1 MKTKLFW
8 VLFIVAAIVFSG
20 CEPSDV
26 NTNFKNYWS
35 SNSLVRL
42 KLRGKVKSVQTEDRR
57 IEFRI
62 EFNEKGFMTSDSYTS
77 ENYSTS
83 TVYNYDSDGKLLSTT
98 STNKNGAVTSTD
110 TRNYAYDNHGRY
122 VVNSGF
128 HLHESGL
135 TPNLK
140 SITGDGF
147 KTEYV
152 FNGDNLL
159 VISTFVAEK
168 DTLIV
173 KYDGKYPVSSSTSWS
188 FMKDME
194 FASNGMFTKYSEG
207 FVGQG
212 YKTTRIHTFEKDD
225 EYQLLKSV
233 RYENI
238 FGEELTVSIRT
249 ITYNDKKDVLTDV
262 EEEYEQVY
270 FDYIYD
276 DKDNWISRKYKYKNG
291 AESAWSDV
299 ITESRTITYW
309 N

>member
-1 MKTKLFW
+1 MKAKLLW
-8 VLFIVAAIVFSG
+8 VLFIVTAIVFSG
-20 CEPSDV
+20 CEPTDV
-26 NTNFKNYWS
+26 NTDFKNYWS

-42 KLRGKVKSVQTEDRR
+42 KLRGKVKSVQTGDRR
-57 IEFRI
+57 ID
-62 EFNEKGFMTSDSYTS
+62 FNEKGFMTSDSYTS
-77 ENYSTS
+77 DNYSTS

-98 STNKNGAVTSTD
+98 STNKNRAVTSTD

-152 FNGDNLL
+152 FSGDNLL
-159 VISTFVAEK
+159 VINTYDSEK

-207 FVGQG
+207 FMGQG

-233 RYENI
+233 RNENLN
-238 FGEELTVSIRT
+238 GEELTVSIRT

-276 DKDNWISRKYKYKNG
+276 DKDNWTSRKYKYKNG

>member
-1 MKTKLFW
+1 MKTKLLW
-8 VLFIVAAIVFSG
+8 VLFIVTAIVFSG
-20 CEPSDV
+20 CEPTDV
-26 NTNFKNYWS
+26 NTDFKNYWS

-42 KLRGKVKSVQTEDRR
+42 KLRGKVKSVQTEDR
-57 IEFRI
+57 RI

-140 SITGDGF
+140 SITGDRF

-159 VISTFVAEK
+159 VINTYDSEK

-173 KYDGKYPVSSSTSWS
+173 KYDGKYRDWETDRKSTRLNSSHS
-188 FMKDME
+188 
-194 FASNGMFTKYSEG
+194 G
-207 FVGQG
+207 
-212 YKTTRIHTFEKDD
+212 
-225 EYQLLKSV
+225 
-233 RYENI
+233 
-238 FGEELTVSIRT
+238 
-249 ITYNDKKDVLTDV
+249 
-262 EEEYEQVY
+262 
-270 FDYIYD
+270 
-276 DKDNWISRKYKYKNG
+276 
-291 AESAWSDV
+291 
-299 ITESRTITYW
+299 ESRMPSSA
-309 N
+309 

>member
-35 SNSLVRL
+35 SNSLVRM
-42 KLRGKVKSVQTEDRR
+42 KLRGKVKTLKNENEQ
-57 IEFRI
+57 F
-62 EFNEKGFMTSDSYTS
+62 EFNEKGFVTISLY
-77 ENYSTS
+77 EAEGYSS
-83 TVYNYDSDGKLLSTT
+83 SVVYNYDSDGKLVSTT
-98 STNKNGAVTSTD
+98 TTNINGATTTTD

-122 VVNSGF
+122 VANSGF

-140 SITGDGF
+140 SITGAGF

-159 VISTFVAEK
+159 IVSTYDAKK

-173 KYDGKYPVSSSTSWS
+173 KYDGKYPVSSSTLWS

-233 RYENI
+233 RNENLN
-238 FGEELTVSIRT
+238 GEELTVSTRT
-249 ITYNDKKDVLTDV
+249 ITYNDKKDVLTDN
-262 EEEYEQVY
+262 EGEYEQVY
-270 FDYIYD
+270 YDYVYD
-276 DKDNWISRKYKYKNG
+276 DNDNWISRKNKYKNG
-291 AESAWSDV
+291 AESAWSNV

>member
-35 SNSLVRL
+35 SNSLVRM
-42 KLRGKVKSVQTEDRR
+42 KLRGKVMTLK
-57 IEFRI
+57 IENEQFD
-62 EFNEKGFMTSDSYTS
+62 FNEKGFITNRSY
-77 ENYSTS
+77 EAEGYSNS
-83 TVYNYDSDGKLLSTT
+83 VVYNYDSDGKLVSTT
-98 STNKNGAVTSTD
+98 TTNINEATTTTD

-152 FNGDNLL
+152 FSGDNLL
-159 VISTFVAEK
+159 VINTYDSEK

-173 KYDGKYPVSSSTSWS
+173 KYDGKYPLSSSTSWS

-207 FVGQG
+207 FMGQG

-233 RYENI
+233 RNENLN
-238 FGEELTVSIRT
+238 GEELTVSIRT
-249 ITYNDKKDVLTDV
+249 ITYNDKKDVLTDN

-270 FDYIYD
+270 YDYVYD
-276 DKDNWISRKYKYKNG
+276 DNDNWISRKYKYKNG
-291 AESAWSDV
+291 AESAWSNV

>member
-1 MKTKLFW
+1 M
-8 VLFIVAAIVFSG
+8 
-20 CEPSDV
+20 
-26 NTNFKNYWS
+26 
-35 SNSLVRL
+35 
-42 KLRGKVKSVQTEDRR
+42 KLRGKVKVVQAEG
-57 IEFRI
+57 ERI

-140 SITGDGF
+140 SITGDRF

-152 FNGDNLL
+152 FSGDNLL
-159 VISTFVAEK
+159 VINTYDTEK

-207 FVGQG
+207 FVGEG
-212 YKTTRIHTFEKDD
+212 YITTRIHTFEKDD

-233 RYENI
+233 RNENLN
-238 FGEELTVSIRT
+238 GEELTVSIRT

-276 DKDNWISRKYKYKNG
+276 DKDNWTSRKYKYNNG

>member
-8 VLFIVAAIVFSG
+8 VLFIVAAIVLSG

-35 SNSLVRL
+35 SNSLVRM
-42 KLRGKVKSVQTEDRR
+42 KLRGKVKTLK
-57 IEFRI
+57 IENEQFD
-62 EFNEKGFMTSDSYTS
+62 FNEKGFITSRLY
-77 ENYSTS
+77 EAEGYSNS
-83 TVYNYDSDGKLLSTT
+83 VVYNYDSDGKLVSTT
-98 STNKNGAVTSTD
+98 TTNINGATTTTD

-122 VVNSGF
+122 VANSGF

-152 FNGDNLL
+152 FSGDNLL
-159 VISTFVAEK
+159 VINTYDSEK

-207 FVGQG
+207 FIGQG

-233 RYENI
+233 RNENLN
-238 FGEELTVSIRT
+238 GEELTVSIRT
-249 ITYNDKKDVLTDV
+249 ITYNDKKDVLTDN

-270 FDYIYD
+270 SDYVYD
-276 DKDNWISRKYKYKNG
+276 DNDNWISRKYKYKNG
-291 AESAWSDV
+291 AESAWSNV

>member
-1 MKTKLFW
+1 MKTKLLW
-8 VLFIVAAIVFSG
+8 VSFIVAAIVFSG
-20 CEPSDV
+20 CEPTDV
-26 NTNFKNYWS
+26 NTDFKNYWS

-42 KLRGKVKSVQTEDRR
+42 KLRDKVKSVQTEER
-57 IEFRI
+57 RI

-77 ENYSTS
+77 ENYSNS
-83 TVYNYDSDGKLLSTT
+83 TVYNYNSDGVLTSKTT
-98 STNKNGAVTSTD
+98 TNVSNNVSSANTT
-110 TRNYAYDNHGRY
+110 TFAYDTHGKY
-122 VVNSGF
+122 VINSAF
-128 HLHESGL
+128 HLHETGL

-152 FNGDNLL
+152 FSGDNLL
-159 VISTFVAEK
+159 VINTYDSEK

-207 FVGQG
+207 FMGQG
-212 YKTTRIHTFEKDD
+212 YITARIHTFEKDD

-233 RYENI
+233 RNENLN
-238 FGEELTVSIRT
+238 GEELTVSIRT
-249 ITYNDKKDVLTDV
+249 ITYNDKKDVLTDN

>member
-1 MKTKLFW
+1 MKTKLLW
-8 VLFIVAAIVFSG
+8 VSFIVAAIVFSG
-20 CEPSDV
+20 CEPTDV
-26 NTNFKNYWS
+26 NTDFKNYWS

-42 KLRGKVKSVQTEDRR
+42 KLRGKVKSVQTEDR
-57 IEFRI
+57 RI

-152 FNGDNLL
+152 FSGDNLL
-159 VISTFVAEK
+159 VINTYDSEK

-207 FVGQG
+207 FMGQG
-212 YKTTRIHTFEKDD
+212 YRTTRIHTFEKDD

-233 RYENI
+233 RNENLN
-238 FGEELTVSIRT
+238 GEELTVSIRT

-270 FDYIYD
+270 YDYVYD
-276 DKDNWISRKYKYKNG
+276 DEDNWISRKYKYKNG

>member
-8 VLFIVAAIVFSG
+8 VLFFVAAIVFSG

-35 SNSLVRL
+35 SNSLVRM
-42 KLRGKVKSVQTEDRR
+42 KLRGKVKTLKNENQQ
-57 IEFRI
+57 F
-62 EFNEKGFMTSDSYTS
+62 EFNEKGFVTISLY
-77 ENYSTS
+77 EAEGYSS
-83 TVYNYDSDGKLLSTT
+83 SIAYNYDSDGKLVSTT
-98 STNKNGAVTSTD
+98 TTNINGATTTTD

-147 KTEYV
+147 NTEYV
-152 FNGDNLL
+152 FSGDNLL
-159 VISTFVAEK
+159 VINIYDSEK

-188 FMKDME
+188 FMTDME

-225 EYQLLKSV
+225 EYQLLKTV
-233 RYENI
+233 RNENLN
-238 FGEELTVSIRT
+238 GEELTVSTRT
-249 ITYNDKKDVLTDV
+249 ITYNDKKDVLTDN

-270 FDYIYD
+270 YDYVYD
-276 DKDNWISRKYKYKNG
+276 DNDNWISRKYKYKNG
-291 AESAWSDV
+291 VESAWSNV
-299 ITESRTITYW
+299 ITESRSITYW

>member
-1 MKTKLFW
+1 MKTKLLW
-8 VLFIVAAIVFSG
+8 VSFIVAAIVFSG
-20 CEPSDV
+20 CEPTDV
-26 NTNFKNYWS
+26 NTDFKNYWS

-42 KLRGKVKSVQTEDRR
+42 KLRGKVKSVQTGDRR
-57 IEFRI
+57 ID
-62 EFNEKGFMTSDSYTS
+62 FNEKGFMTSDSYTS
-77 ENYSTS
+77 DNYSTS

-140 SITGDGF
+140 SITGDRF

-233 RYENI
+233 RNENLN
-238 FGEELTVSIRT
+238 GEELTVSIRT

-276 DKDNWISRKYKYKNG
+276 DKDNWTSRKYKYKNG

>member
-1 MKTKLFW
+1 MKTKLLW
-8 VLFIVAAIVFSG
+8 VLFIVTAIVFSG
-20 CEPSDV
+20 CEPTDV
-26 NTNFKNYWS
+26 NTDFKNYWS

-57 IEFRI
+57 IEF
-62 EFNEKGFMTSDSYTS
+62 NEKGFMTSDSYTS
-77 ENYSTS
+77 DNYSTS

-152 FNGDNLL
+152 FSGDNLL
-159 VISTFVAEK
+159 VINTYDSEK

-207 FVGQG
+207 FMGQG
-212 YKTTRIHTFEKDD
+212 YITTRIHTFEKDD

-233 RYENI
+233 RNENLN
-238 FGEELTVSIRT
+238 GEELTVSIRT

-276 DKDNWISRKYKYKNG
+276 DKDNWTSRKYKYKNG

>member
-1 MKTKLFW
+1 MKTKLLW
-8 VLFIVAAIVFSG
+8 VSFIVAAIVFSG
-20 CEPSDV
+20 CEPTDV
-26 NTNFKNYWS
+26 NTDFKNYWS
-35 SNSLVRL
+35 SNSLVRM
-42 KLRGKVKSVQTEDRR
+42 KLRGKVKTLQAEGERL
-57 IEFRI
+57 
-62 EFNEKGFMTSDSYTS
+62 EFNEKGFITSSSFFSDD
-77 ENYSTS
+77 YSTS

-98 STNKNGAVTSTD
+98 STNNNGAVTSTD
-110 TRNYAYDNHGRY
+110 TRYAYDNHGRY

-140 SITGDGF
+140 SITGDRF

-152 FNGDNLL
+152 FSGDNLL
-159 VISTFVAEK
+159 VINTYDSEK

-207 FVGQG
+207 FVGEG
-212 YKTTRIHTFEKDD
+212 YITTRIHTFEKDD

-276 DKDNWISRKYKYKNG
+276 DKDNWTSRKYKYKNG

>member
-1 MKTKLFW
+1 MKTKLLW
-8 VLFIVAAIVFSG
+8 VSFIVAAIVFSG
-20 CEPSDV
+20 CEPTDV
-26 NTNFKNYWS
+26 NTDFKNYWS
-35 SNSLVRL
+35 SNSLVRM
-42 KLRGKVKSVQTEDRR
+42 KLRGKVKVVQAEGER
-57 IEFRI
+57 ID
-62 EFNEKGFMTSDSYTS
+62 FNEKGLMTSSSYTS
-77 ENYSTS
+77 DNYSTS

-110 TRNYAYDNHGRY
+110 TRNYAYDNHGKY
-122 VVNSGF
+122 VVNSAF
-128 HLHESGL
+128 HLHETGL

-140 SITGDGF
+140 SITGEGS

-159 VISTFVAEK
+159 VISTYDTEK

-207 FVGQG
+207 FMGQG
-212 YKTTRIHTFEKDD
+212 YRTTRIHTFEKDD

-233 RYENI
+233 RNENLN
-238 FGEELTVSIRT
+238 GEELTVSIRT

-270 FDYIYD
+270 YDYVYD
-276 DKDNWISRKYKYKNG
+276 DEDNWTSRKYKYKNG

>member
-1 MKTKLFW
+1 M
-8 VLFIVAAIVFSG
+8 
-20 CEPSDV
+20 
-26 NTNFKNYWS
+26 
-35 SNSLVRL
+35 
-42 KLRGKVKSVQTEDRR
+42 KLRGKVKTLKNENEQ
-57 IEFRI
+57 F
-62 EFNEKGFMTSDSYTS
+62 EFNEKGFVTISLY
-77 ENYSTS
+77 EAEGYSNS
-83 TVYNYDSDGKLLSTT
+83 IVYSYDSDGKLVSTT
-98 STNKNGAVTSTD
+98 TTNINGATTTTD

-122 VVNSGF
+122 VANSGF

-140 SITGDGF
+140 SITGAGF

-159 VISTFVAEK
+159 IVSTYDAKK

-173 KYDGKYPVSSSTSWS
+173 KYDGKYPVSSSTLWS

-207 FVGQG
+207 FIGQG

-233 RYENI
+233 RYENLN
-238 FGEELTVSIRT
+238 GEELTVTTRA
-249 ITYNDKKDVLTDV
+249 ITYNDKKDVLTDI
-262 EEEYEQVY
+262 EEGYEQVY
-270 FDYIYD
+270 SDYVYD
-276 DKDNWISRKYKYKNG
+276 DKGNWTSRKYKYKNG

>member
-8 VLFIVAAIVFSG
+8 VLFIVTAIVFSG
-20 CEPSDV
+20 CEPTDV
-26 NTNFKNYWS
+26 NTDFKNYWS

-42 KLRGKVKSVQTEDRR
+42 KLRGKVKSVQTGDRR
-57 IEFRI
+57 ID
-62 EFNEKGFMTSDSYTS
+62 FNEKGFMTSDSYTS

-98 STNKNGAVTSTD
+98 STNKNGAVTST
-110 TRNYAYDNHGRY
+110 YAYDTHGRY
-122 VVNSGF
+122 VVNTTF
-128 HLHESGL
+128 HLPESGL

-140 SITGDGF
+140 SISSDGSR
-147 KTEYV
+147 TDYV
-152 FNGDNLL
+152 FKGNDLL
-159 VISTFVAEK
+159 VISTYEEEK
-168 DTLIV
+168 DTMIV
-173 KYDGKYPVSSSTSWS
+173 KYDGKYPVSCTTSWS
-188 FMKDME
+188 FIKDIE

-207 FVGQG
+207 FMGEG
-212 YKTTRIHTFEKDD
+212 YITTRIHTFEKDD

-238 FGEELTVSIRT
+238 FGEEHTVSIRT

-262 EEEYEQVY
+262 DEEYEQVY

-276 DKDNWISRKYKYKNG
+276 DKDNWTSRKYKYKNG

>member
-1 MKTKLFW
+1 
-8 VLFIVAAIVFSG
+8 
-20 CEPSDV
+20 
-26 NTNFKNYWS
+26 
-35 SNSLVRL
+35 
-42 KLRGKVKSVQTEDRR
+42 
-57 IEFRI
+57 
-62 EFNEKGFMTSDSYTS
+62 
-77 ENYSTS
+77 
-83 TVYNYDSDGKLLSTT
+83 
-98 STNKNGAVTSTD
+98 
-110 TRNYAYDNHGRY
+110 
-122 VVNSGF
+122 
-128 HLHESGL
+128 HLPESGL

-140 SITGDGF
+140 SISSDGSR
-147 KTEYV
+147 TDYV
-152 FNGDNLL
+152 FKGNDLL
-159 VISTFVAEK
+159 VISTYEEEK

-207 FVGQG
+207 FMGQG
-212 YKTTRIHTFEKDD
+212 YITTRIHTFEKDD

-233 RYENI
+233 RNENLN
-238 FGEELTVSIRT
+238 GEELMVSIRT

-276 DKDNWISRKYKYKNG
+276 DKDNWTSRKYKYKNG

>member
-8 VLFIVAAIVFSG
+8 VLFIVTAIVFSG
-20 CEPSDV
+20 CEPTDV
-26 NTNFKNYWS
+26 NTDFKNYWS

-42 KLRGKVKSVQTEDRR
+42 KLRGKVKSVQTGDRR
-57 IEFRI
+57 ID
-62 EFNEKGFMTSDSYTS
+62 FNEKGFMTSDSYTS
-77 ENYSTS
+77 DNYSTS

-159 VISTFVAEK
+159 VISTYDTEK

-207 FVGQG
+207 FMGQG
-212 YKTTRIHTFEKDD
+212 YRTTRIHTFEKDD

-233 RYENI
+233 RNENLN
-238 FGEELTVSIRT
+238 GEELTVSIRT